1 METVRALN
9 RAPQSAKS
17 LSDMKKEIKMLKTYL
32 ITIGIIS
39 LITFTLFAVDK
50 LRSKKE
56 SNSRIP
62 ELVLL
67 SMIGFGGAAG
77 GILGMYTL
85 RHKTIFK
92 TKFHFIISVWL
103 ALFAQ
108 AAIAIYL
115 GWVTL

>member
-1 METVRALN
+1 
-9 RAPQSAKS
+9 
-17 LSDMKKEIKMLKTYL
+17 MLKTYL
-32 ITIGIIS
+32 IIIGIVS
-39 LITFTLFAVDK
+39 LITFTAFAIDK
-50 LRSKKE
+50 IKSKKE

-62 ELVLL
+62 EMALL
-67 SMIGFGGAAG
+67 SLIGFGGAVG
-77 GILGMYTL
+77 GILGIYTL

-115 GWVTL
+115 GWTTL